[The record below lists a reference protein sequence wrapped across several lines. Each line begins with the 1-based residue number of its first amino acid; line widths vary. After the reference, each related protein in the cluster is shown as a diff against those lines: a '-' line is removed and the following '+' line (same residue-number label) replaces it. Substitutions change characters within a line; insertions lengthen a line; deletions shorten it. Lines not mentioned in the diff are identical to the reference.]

1 MSGVRLW
8 SVFWMLVRY
17 NVRSSL
23 MYRGNFVM
31 QQVLTLVAQF
41 GQLYLIA
48 AVLAQF
54 HLIGGWTF
62 GDLAFLI
69 GLRLLAHGI
78 YVFFCWMAI
87 TFVDSDLTSG
97 AFIRHQVRP
106 IPTLVLFLCQA
117 TNLSGVTIFGSGIVM
132 VILATATGAVH
143 WTLARVG
150 LLVPVVAAG
159 VIIEMSV
166 FLAVAC
172 TAFWTGNS
180 SPLFGVVYETLG
192 EQFLLY
198 PLNIYNLT
206 VQLLLT
212 VVPLGFISFYPA
224 YSFLS
229 LPAEPWSH
237 WGLYSPLVA
246 IAAFTLVWW
255 LWRTSSGSYQ
265 GTGS

>member
-31 QQVLTLVAQF
+31 QQLLTVVLQV
-41 GQLYLIA
+41 GQLFLIA
-48 AVLAQF
+48 AVLTQF
-54 HLIGGWTF
+54 RFIAGWTF

-78 YVFFCWMAI
+78 YVFFCYSAI
-87 TFVDSDLTSG
+87 TFVDSEVTGG
-97 AFIRHQVRP
+97 AFIRHLVRP
-106 IPTLVLFLCQA
+106 IPALLSFLCSG
-117 TNLSGVTIFGSGIVM
+117 TNLAGMSNFAAGVFM
-132 VILATATGAVH
+132 VVLATALGAVH
-143 WTLARVG
+143 WTAARAG
-150 LLVPVVAAG
+150 LLLLVVAAG
-159 VIIEMSV
+159 AIIELSV
-166 FLAVAC
+166 YLAVAC

-180 SPLFGVVYETLG
+180 SPLFGIVYETLG

-206 VQLLLT
+206 VQGLLT
-212 VVPLGFISFYPA
+212 VVPLGFVNFYPA
-224 YSFLS
+224 YAFLT

-237 WGLYSPLVA
+237 WVRYSPLAAV
-246 IAAFTLVWW
+246 AAFGLVWW
-255 LWRTSSGSYQ
+255 LWRAGSGSYQ